1 MAGQLIP
8 TLHERERIARGLVL
22 RLEDAVKED
31 GADEQREVCELL
43 VPFATQWMTFL
54 LARSD
59 VPPKLE
65 HVDFARM
72 AVIQRMLNGL
82 PVSVGLMRQHLYIEG
97 IAASRPLLEAALLLA
112 LFQKDPARASD
123 WFEHPKTLMH
133 LGELRKEV
141 GDEKFDPLYGWLS
154 EHGEHV
160 TAKGFEL
167 LLGVDHDEKRAS
179 LSLGGGFDP
188 RLQTEAFGVLLISA
202 GHASG
207 AVVDT
212 FLHDLPRLSDRG
224 KSAFVQL
231 MKTGRL
237 DEPRRNAVRFASRMG
252 GDGPDAEKLLADI
265 EDAARVWIEEA
276 NNLEQAGIVVPAV
289 DQEF

>member
-1 MAGQLIP
+1 
-8 TLHERERIARGLVL
+8 
-22 RLEDAVKED
+22 
-31 GADEQREVCELL
+31 
-43 VPFATQWMTFL
+43 
-54 LARSD
+54 
-59 VPPKLE
+59 
-65 HVDFARM
+65 
-72 AVIQRMLNGL
+72 
-82 PVSVGLMRQHLYIEG
+82 
-97 IAASRPLLEAALLLA
+97 
-112 LFQKDPARASD
+112 
-123 WFEHPKTLMH
+123 MH